1 MVFFLS
7 QIHSSNDLESTR
19 HEQHHAELLRFED
32 EEVEESYQ
40 RLRERERSHAYL
52 HNCARAYCSTMDHTY
67 LIPHLRLIMVQ
78 WILCRWSEDIKL
90 VELYIKLV
98 EQSNVIDVPGLSY
111 RNIPSVASTAIG
123 ELAISKGRQGREAQ
137 NLLRVY
143 VANIRLANIHLKGVE
158 TGVLVTTYEPILIK

>member
-1 MVFFLS
+1 GPYLS
-7 QIHSSNDLESTR
+7 HPSSTLDHGSM
-19 HEQHHAELLRFED
+19 D
-32 EEVEESYQ
+32 
-40 RLRERERSHAYL
+40 
-52 HNCARAYCSTMDHTY
+52 CAAMSCF
-67 LIPHLRLIMVQ
+67 
-78 WILCRWSEDIKL
+78 CRWSEDIKL

-158 TGVLVTTYEPILIK
+158 TGVLVTTYELILIK

>member
-137 NLLRVY
+137 NLLRVTRY
-143 VANIRLANIHLKGVE
+143 MWRIFVWRIFILRELKQVS
-158 TGVLVTTYEPILIK
+158 